1 MPDFK
6 IVKSHFKDFSLL
18 WEPRDIVDGDCYWT
32 AKINN
37 YIWIGLFDCT
47 GHGISR
53 AFLSLILM
61 SKLGRIFQNIQEVSE
76 HLPSL
81 ILEEID
87 ENLKDSVGRKEPGY
101 SGKEGADGCIRCWEI
116 GSSSIIFSSANIPI
130 ITQMRDKTNV
140 YFGIRR
146 SLGYGKNSTRKF
158 EDNTLDIEK
167 STRIFLFSDGVI
179 DERSETSG
187 MSYGRKKF
195 TEFIS

>member
-1 MPDFK
+1 M
-6 IVKSHFKDFSLL
+6 
-18 WEPRDIVDGDCYWT
+18 
-32 AKINN
+32 
-37 YIWIGLFDCT
+37 
-47 GHGISR
+47 
-53 AFLSLILM
+53 
-61 SKLGRIFQNIQEVSE
+61 
-76 HLPSL
+76 
-81 ILEEID
+81 EEID
-87 ENLKDSVGRKEPGY
+87 ENLKDSVGREEPGY

-167 STRIFLFSDGVI
+167 STRIFLFSDGVV

-187 MSYGRKKF
+187 MSYGRKNLQNLLVEHKSS
-195 TEFIS
+195 TLDELTLALKKNLSQWRNSRPRRDDLSFIAIEPI